1 MEEQRKS
8 RLLPWLLVIL
18 PLWLIASGVFALVK
32 YFKNE
37 ETAKIEA
44 EQRFTKSVSSE
55 SIADDLKKI
64 ISVIGERNT
73 SKPYQLSAT
82 AAMIQGTLGPSNT
95 GYQVEKI
102 NSPSDFP
109 ILKVTIP
116 SLKKST
122 EPIWILTSY
131 DSPDGSRGAEK
142 NATGLIATLAAAQA
156 LADFSPAQPIH
167 FLFIPHANEDDA
179 PVLETSIIISK
190 IIQSNKPS
198 AVLCI
203 EAMGDAETLIISSR
217 ETTALPKVDF
227 EDLGKI
233 LGAEVVCLGDDF
245 DLASTLVEMN
255 LPAIR
260 ISTRPTLLPDES
272 DEKIPFAPTL
282 AASTGRLIE
291 LVRRLSK

>member
-1 MEEQRKS
+1 M
-8 RLLPWLLVIL
+8 PWLLVIL
-18 PLWLIASGVFALVK
+18 PVWLIASGAFALVK

-37 ETAKIEA
+37 ETDKIKA
-44 EQRFTKSVSSE
+44 EQRFAKSVSAP

-73 SKPYQLSAT
+73 AKPDQLSAT
-82 AAMIQGTLGPSNT
+82 ASMVEGTLGPSNT

-102 NSPSDFP
+102 KSPTEFP

-116 SLKKST
+116 SLTKST

-131 DSPDGSRGAEK
+131 DSPDNSRGAEK
-142 NATGLIATLAAAQA
+142 NATGLVATLATAQA
-156 LADFSPAQPIH
+156 LADFSPARPIH
-167 FLFIPHANEDDA
+167 FLFIPHSNENDA
-179 PVLETSIIISK
+179 PVLETATIVSK
-190 IIQSNKPS
+190 LMEADTKPR
-198 AVLCI
+198 AILCI
-203 EAMGDAETLIISSR
+203 EAMADAEALIISSR
-217 ETTALPKVDF
+217 DTTALPTVDF

-245 DLASTLVEMN
+245 DIASTLVEMN

-260 ISTRPTLLPDES
+260 ISTRPMLLPDES